1 MKRALL
7 IAVLLAGC
15 VAKPPPNSA
24 APPPAAV
31 SGPFLGSPGAASVQ
45 AEWWRL
51 YGDEALNEH
60 VARALAANRDLRVAV
75 ATLDAARA
83 NARLAGANRTPDV
96 VLESGASPTTRGVN
110 QPSTTTVLKS
120 SYELGV
126 EVAWEADLFG
136 RLRNQSSAASADAEA
151 AAAARDGVRLAVVA
165 DTVGAYLDLCWADE
179 LASIAAH
186 QIGLQRKQVETVQ
199 HQLQAGEVSP
209 LEVAQARQLLGRLEA
224 GLPMF
229 EADAQRARYML
240 ANLEGLPPAEA
251 AQFQCGRP
259 PSIAGS
265 LPVGDG
271 AGLLARRPD
280 IREAERRLA
289 AAGARVKVATAEMYP
304 RVSLG
309 ASGGL
314 IAGTLD
320 AFITPLIS
328 WSFIN
333 PARIKARIALAKA
346 NQDGA
351 LAQYDATWLRALRE
365 VESALADLDAERR
378 ANQSLAAAVSDART
392 AARRAE
398 ARVTIG
404 DANPLLALDARRT
417 AFDAELQAGLSA
429 RRLAQ
434 RQIFLFRSLG
444 GGLEAT
450 AEPSSAKG
458 QRE

>member
-15 VAKPPPNSA
+15 VAKPPPNA
-24 APPPAAV
+24 APPPPPAAK
-31 SGPFLGSPGAASVQ
+31 GAFIGAPD
-45 AEWWRL
+45 AAPMETAWWRI
-51 YGDEALNEH
+51 YGDEALNAH
-60 VARALAANRDLRVAV
+60 VERALAANRDLRVAV

-83 NARLAGANRTPDV
+83 SARLAGANRTPDV
-96 VLESGASPTTRGVN
+96 TLESGASPTTRGVN
-110 QPSTTTVLKS
+110 QPSTIAVPKS
-120 SYELGV
+120 SFELGA
-126 EVAWEADLFG
+126 EVSWEVDLFG
-136 RLRNQSSAASADAEA
+136 RLRGQSSAASADAEA
-151 AAAARDGVRLAVVA
+151 AVAARDGVRLAVVA
-165 DTVGAYLDLCWADE
+165 DTVGAYLDLCWAGE
-179 LASIAAH
+179 LRRVAAS
-186 QIGLQRKQVETVQ
+186 QIDMQRRTVETVQ
-199 HQLQAGEVSP
+199 RQLQAGEVSP
-209 LEVAQARQLLGRLEA
+209 LELAQARQLLGRLEA
-224 GLPMF
+224 GLPAF
-229 EADAQRARYML
+229 EADAARARLML
-240 ANLEGLPPAEA
+240 ANLEGLAPAEA
-251 AQFQCGRP
+251 GQFQCERP
-259 PSIAGS
+259 PAITAA

-280 IREAERRLA
+280 IRETERGLA

-314 IAGTLD
+314 IAGALD
-320 AFITPLIS
+320 AFVTPLIS

-346 NQDGA
+346 NQQGA

-365 VESALADLDAERR
+365 VETALADLDAERR
-378 ANQSLAAAVSDART
+378 ANQSLAAANVDARA

-404 DANPLLALDARRT
+404 DANPLLALDVRRT
-417 AFDAELQAGLSA
+417 AFDTELQGALSA

-444 GGLEAT
+444 GGWE
-450 AEPSSAKG
+450 EPSILK
-458 QRE
+458 

>member
-1 MKRALL
+1 MKRALFL
-7 IAVLLAGC
+7 AALLAGC
-15 VAKPPPNSA
+15 VAKPPPNA
-24 APPPAAV
+24 ATPPPAAA
-31 SGPFLGSPGAASVQ
+31 SGPFVGAPDAVPVT

-51 YGDEALNEH
+51 YGDDALNDH
-60 VARALAANRDLRVAV
+60 VARALAANRDLRVAL

-96 VLESGASPTTRGVN
+96 MLESGASPATRAAN
-110 QPSTTTVLKS
+110 QPSTSAVPTS
-120 SYELGV
+120 GYELGLTA
-126 EVAWEADLFG
+126 AWEIDLFG

-165 DTVGAYLDLCWADE
+165 DTVAAYLDLCWAGE
-179 LASIAAH
+179 LAGIAAI
-186 QIGLQRKQVETVQ
+186 QIEQQRRQVETVS
-199 HQLQAGEVSP
+199 HQLRVGEVSP
-209 LEVAQARQLLGRLEA
+209 LELAQSRQLLGRLEA
-224 GLPMF
+224 GLPIF
-229 EADAQRARYML
+229 AADAQRARYLL
-240 ANLEGLPPAEA
+240 ANLQGLPPADA
-251 AQFQCGRP
+251 GRFQCRRP
-259 PSIAGS
+259 PAIAGS

-314 IAGTLD
+314 IAGALD

-346 NQDGA
+346 NQEGA

-378 ANQSLAAAVSDART
+378 ANQSLTAAATDARS
-392 AARRAE
+392 AARRAQ

-417 AFDAELQAGLSA
+417 AFDTELQAGLSA

-434 RQIFLFRSLG
+434 RHVFLHRSIG
-444 GGLEAT
+444 GGW
-450 AEPSSAKG
+450 
-458 QRE
+458 Q

>member
-1 MKRALL
+1 MKRAML

-15 VAKPPPNSA
+15 VAKPPPNA
-24 APPPAAV
+24 APPPPLAAT
-31 SGPFLGSPGAASVQ
+31 GAFIGAPD
-45 AEWWRL
+45 AAPLETAWWRL
-51 YGDEALNEH
+51 YGDETLNAH
-60 VARALAANRDLRVAV
+60 VERALAANRDLRVSL
-75 ATLDAARA
+75 ATLEAARA
-83 NARLAGANRTPDV
+83 NARAAGAARTPDV
-96 VLESGASPTTRGVN
+96 TLESGASPTTRGVN
-110 QPSTTTVLKS
+110 QPSTLGVPKS
-120 SYELGV
+120 SFELGA
-126 EVAWEADLFG
+126 EVSWEVDLFG

-151 AAAARDGVRLAVVA
+151 AVAARDGVRLAVVA
-165 DTVGAYLDLCWADE
+165 DAVGAYLDLCWAGE
-179 LASIAAH
+179 LRRVAAS
-186 QIGLQRKQVETVQ
+186 QIDMQRRTVETVQ
-199 HQLQAGEVSP
+199 RQVQAGEVSP
-209 LEVAQARQLLGRLEA
+209 LELAQARQLLGRLEA
-224 GLPMF
+224 GLPAF
-229 EADAQRARYML
+229 EADAARARLLL
-240 ANLEGLPPAEA
+240 ANLEGLSPAEA
-251 AQFQCGRP
+251 GQFQCERP
-259 PSIAGS
+259 PAITAA

-314 IAGTLD
+314 IAGALD

-378 ANQSLAAAVSDART
+378 AYRSLAAATDDARS
-392 AARRAE
+392 AARRAD

-404 DANPLLALDARRT
+404 DASPLLALDTRRT
-417 AFDAELQAGLSA
+417 VFDTELQAALSA

-434 RQIFLFRSLG
+434 RQVFLFRTLG
-444 GGLEAT
+444 GGWE
-450 AEPSSAKG
+450 EPSTMK
-458 QRE
+458 

>member
-7 IAVLLAGC
+7 MAVLLAGC
-15 VAKPPPNSA
+15 VAKPPPNA
-24 APPPAAV
+24 APPPPEAATA
-31 SGPFLGSPGAASVQ
+31 PFLGAPDAAPVQ
-45 AEWWRL
+45 GEWWRL
-51 YGDEALNEH
+51 FADDALNEH
-60 VARALAANRDLRVAV
+60 VARALGANRDLRVAV

-120 SYELGV
+120 SYELAV

-136 RLRNQSSAASADAEA
+136 RLRNQSSAASANAEA

-165 DTVGAYLDLCWADE
+165 DTVGAYLDLCWAGE
-179 LASIAAH
+179 LARVAAQ
-186 QIGLQRKQVETVQ
+186 QIDVQRRQVETVQ
-199 HQLQAGEVSP
+199 RQLQAGEVSP
-209 LEVAQARQLLGRLEA
+209 LELAQARQLLGRLEA
-224 GLPMF
+224 GLPAF

-259 PSIAGS
+259 PSIAGA

-289 AAGARVKVATAEMYP
+289 AAGARLKVATAEMYP

-314 IAGTLD
+314 IAGALD

-351 LAQYDATWLRALRE
+351 LAQYDAIWLRALRE

-378 ANQSLAAAVSDART
+378 ANLSLAAAVIDARS

-404 DANPLLALDARRT
+404 DANPLLALDTRRT
-417 AFDAELQAGLSA
+417 AFDTELQVALSA

-434 RQIFLFRSLG
+434 RQVFLFRSLG
-444 GGLEAT
+444 GGWE
-450 AEPSSAKG
+450 ESSVMK
-458 QRE
+458 

>member
-7 IAVLLAGC
+7 MAALLAGC
-15 VAKPPPNSA
+15 AAKPPPNA
-24 APPPAAV
+24 APPPPPAAT
-31 SGPFLGSPGAASVQ
+31 GAFVGAPD
-45 AEWWRL
+45 AAPMETAWWRL
-51 YGDEALNEH
+51 YGDEALNAH
-60 VARALAANRDLRVAV
+60 VERALAANRDLRVAV

-83 NARLAGANRTPDV
+83 NARAAGANRTPDV
-96 VLESGASPTTRGVN
+96 TLESGASPTTRGVN
-110 QPSTTTVLKS
+110 QPSTIGVPKS
-120 SYELGV
+120 SFELGA
-126 EVAWEADLFG
+126 EVSWEVDLFG

-165 DTVGAYLDLCWADE
+165 DTVGAYFDLCWAGE
-179 LASIAAH
+179 LARVAAR
-186 QIGLQRKQVETVQ
+186 QIDVQRRQVETVQ
-199 HQLQAGEVSP
+199 RQLQAGEVSP
-209 LEVAQARQLLGRLEA
+209 LELVQARQLLGRLEA
-224 GLPMF
+224 GLPAF

-251 AQFQCGRP
+251 AQFQCQRP
-259 PSIAGS
+259 PSLVGA
-265 LPVGDG
+265 LPAGDG

-289 AAGARVKVATAEMYP
+289 AAGARVKVATAEIYP

-314 IAGTLD
+314 IAGALD

-351 LAQYDATWLRALRE
+351 LAQYDATWLGALRE

-378 ANQSLAAAVSDART
+378 ANNSLAAAVTDAQA
-392 AARRAE
+392 AARRAQ
-398 ARVTIG
+398 ARVTLG

-417 AFDAELQAGLSA
+417 AFDAELQANLSA

-434 RQIFLFRSLG
+434 RQVFLFRTLG
-444 GGLEAT
+444 GGWEHHLAV
-450 AEPSSAKG
+450 S
-458 QRE
+458 

>member
-7 IAVLLAGC
+7 MAVLLAGC
-15 VAKPPPNSA
+15 VAKPPPNA
-24 APPPAAV
+24 APPPPAAATA
-31 SGPFLGSPGAASVQ
+31 PFLGASDAAPVQ
-45 AEWWRL
+45 GEWWRL
-51 YGDEALNEH
+51 YDDDALNAH
-60 VARALAANRDLRVAV
+60 VERALAANRDLRVAV
-75 ATLDAARA
+75 ATLEAARA

-96 VLESGASPTTRGVN
+96 MLESGGSPTTRGVN
-110 QPSTTTVLKS
+110 QPSTIGVPKS
-120 SYELGV
+120 SFELGA
-126 EVAWEADLFG
+126 EVAWEVDLFG

-151 AAAARDGVRLAVVA
+151 AAAARDGVRLAIVA
-165 DTVGAYLDLCWADE
+165 DTVGAYLDLCWAGE
-179 LASIAAH
+179 LASVASR
-186 QIGLQRKQVETVQ
+186 QIDLQRRQVETVQ
-199 HQLQAGEVSP
+199 RQLQAGEVSP
-209 LEVAQARQLLGRLEA
+209 LELAQARQLLGRLEA
-224 GLPMF
+224 GLPAF

-251 AQFQCGRP
+251 VQFQCQRP
-259 PSIAGS
+259 PSIAGA
-265 LPVGDG
+265 LPAGDG

-314 IAGTLD
+314 IAGALD

-333 PARIKARIALAKA
+333 PARIKARIALSKA

-351 LAQYDATWLRALRE
+351 LAQYDAIWLRALRE

-378 ANQSLAAAVSDART
+378 ANQSLAAANVDARA
-392 AARRAE
+392 AARRAD

-404 DANPLLALDARRT
+404 DANPLLALDTRRT
-417 AFDAELQAGLSA
+417 AFDTELQAALSA

-434 RQIFLFRSLG
+434 RQVFLFRSLG
-444 GGLEAT
+444 GGWE
-450 AEPSSAKG
+450 EPSIMK
-458 QRE
+458 

>member
-7 IAVLLAGC
+7 MTVLLAGC
-15 VAKPPPNSA
+15 VAKPPPNA
-24 APPPAAV
+24 APPQPAAAT
-31 SGPFLGSPGAASVQ
+31 GSFIGAPDAAASASQ
-45 AEWWRL
+45 WWRL
-51 YGDEALNEH
+51 YGDEALNDH
-60 VARALAANRDLRVAV
+60 VARALAANRDLRIAV

-83 NARLAGANRTPDV
+83 NARAAGANRTPDV

-110 QPSTTTVLKS
+110 QPSTIGVPKS
-120 SYELGV
+120 SFELGA
-126 EVAWEADLFG
+126 EVAWEVDLFG

-165 DTVGAYLDLCWADE
+165 DTVGAYLDLCWAGE
-179 LASIAAH
+179 LRRVAAS
-186 QIGLQRKQVETVQ
+186 QIDMQRKTVETVQ
-199 HQLQAGEVSP
+199 RQLQAGEVSP
-209 LEVAQARQLLGRLEA
+209 LELAQARQLLGRLEA
-224 GLPMF
+224 GLPAF
-229 EADAQRARYML
+229 EVDAARARLLL

-251 AQFQCGRP
+251 NQFQCERP
-259 PSIAGS
+259 PVITAA

-289 AAGARVKVATAEMYP
+289 AAGARVKVATAELYP

-309 ASGGL
+309 ASGGF
-314 IAGTLD
+314 IAGALD
-320 AFITPLIS
+320 AFVTPLIS

-333 PARIKARIALAKA
+333 PARIRARIALAKA
-346 NQDGA
+346 NQEGA

-365 VESALADLDAERR
+365 VETALADLDAEGR
-378 ANQSLAAAVSDART
+378 ANQSLAAADLDARA

-417 AFDAELQAGLSA
+417 AFDTELLEALSA

-434 RQIFLFRSLG
+434 RQVFLFRTLG
-444 GGLEAT
+444 GGWEEHSTMKSGPDRLE
-450 AEPSSAKG
+450 
-458 QRE
+458 

>member
-1 MKRALL
+1 MNRALL
-7 IAVLLAGC
+7 MAVLLAGC
-15 VAKPPPNSA
+15 VAKPPPNA
-24 APPPAAV
+24 APPPPAAATA
-31 SGPFLGSPGAASVQ
+31 PFLGAPDTAPEQ

-75 ATLDAARA
+75 ANLDAARA

-96 VLESGASPTTRGVN
+96 MLESGASPTTRGVN

-126 EVAWEADLFG
+126 EVAWEVDLFG

-165 DTVGAYLDLCWADE
+165 DTVGAYLDLCWAGE
-179 LASIAAH
+179 LASIAAR
-186 QIGLQRKQVETVQ
+186 QITVQRKQVETVQ
-199 HQLQAGEVSP
+199 RQLQAGEVSP
-209 LEVAQARQLLGRLEA
+209 LELAQARQLLGRLEA
-224 GLPMF
+224 GLPAF

-240 ANLEGLPPAEA
+240 ANLEGLPPAKA
-251 AQFQCGRP
+251 VQFQCQRP
-259 PSIAGS
+259 PSITGE
-265 LPVGDG
+265 LPAGDG

-314 IAGTLD
+314 IAGALD

-333 PARIKARIALAKA
+333 PARIKARIALSKA

-351 LAQYDATWLRALRE
+351 LAQYDAIWLRALRE

-378 ANQSLAAAVSDART
+378 ANQSLAAANVDARA
-392 AARRAE
+392 AARRAD

-404 DANPLLALDARRT
+404 DANPLLALDTRRT
-417 AFDAELQAGLSA
+417 AFDTELQAALSA

-434 RQIFLFRSLG
+434 RQVFLFRSLG
-444 GGLEAT
+444 GGWE
-450 AEPSSAKG
+450 EPLIMK
-458 QRE
+458 